1 MDEIDEQV
9 IAKFIQEFNDD
20 SLTLDDTLFSFM
32 TEDEDFEDED

>member
-1 MDEIDEQV
+1 VEEIDEAV

-20 SLTLDDTLFSFM
+20 TLNLDETLYSFM